1 MIESIECPV
10 SDCIYATPANT
21 NAIVVAALLSA
32 HATTHSRD
40 TSAKVEKVKRP
51 TISTAGF
58 SKEWAYFKTRWDDY
72 KTATKVTG
80 AECVVQLLEC
90 CDETLRKDLTR
101 SAGGSLTSKSEA
113 EVLSAIRTLAV
124 REEKTMVAKNFGACL
139 RSQAGVCKFII
150 PCPSCTADVNYT
162 DEILRDVV
170 TRNISDSEVQLDLL
184 GDSNQNMTLEEVLK
198 FIEAKETGKCSA
210 SRLLHTQNVDAAH
223 SSYCKDKSSAFKS
236 KPEHSNDHC
245 IYCGKQ
251 GHGMVWYGNSLFDIT
266 EKYIVIAKYLIK
278 YMIYVWR
285 LHKEYIGCSLPCSHH
300 GKC

>member
-1 MIESIECPV
+1 MGLAPPYENSCGRPCA
-10 SDCIYATPANT
+10 S
-21 NAIVVAALLSA
+21 VVAALLSA
-32 HATTHSRD
+32 HVTTHSRD

-58 SKEWAYFKTRWDDY
+58 SEEWAYFKTRWDDY

-139 RSQAGVCKFII
+139 RGQAGVCKFII

-162 DEILRDVV
+162 DEILRDLV

-223 SSYCKDKSSAFKS
+223 SPTVRTNPALSNPNLNIQTITVYIVVSKD
-236 KPEHSNDHC
+236 
-245 IYCGKQ
+245 
-251 GHGMVWYGNSLFDIT
+251 MVWYGMV
-266 EKYIVIAKYLIK
+266 IVYLT
-278 YMIYVWR
+278 
-285 LHKEYIGCSLPCSHH
+285 
-300 GKC
+300 